1 MSELDKFLALKRF
14 GKKICNRIV
23 GGTILNMKVTLLD
36 SVGDEKIPDVQMFS
50 SLGNGRS
57 SVVF

>member
-1 MSELDKFLALKRF
+1 MKRF
-14 GKKICNRIV
+14 GKKICDHIV

-50 SLGNGRS
+50 SLGTGSS
-57 SVVF
+57 SVVLEDIS